1 MSEDG
6 LSPLTHIAHLTHED
20 YNFIVLKHIL
30 LILVAFFTSLDPSIP
45 PGLFDF
51 DTLKEDIK
59 GRNLL
64 FTSPSELMR
73 ISSIF
78 IALLR
83 GPSFGR
89 LSLTCL
95 ISSAVEYD
103 MSKMM
108 VIGPSSKAI
117 GQYLKQMTSFAH
129 PGAVTSCVR
138 SKGWGQTIPTDW
150 LICQLTPSCVT
161 PVPLDCKFYRYSA
174 WLDFSQCF
182 HRLT

>member
-1 MSEDG
+1 MSGHDIDSMSEDG

-95 ISSAVEYD
+95 ISSAVC
-103 MSKMM
+103 
-108 VIGPSSKAI
+108 
-117 GQYLKQMTSFAH
+117 T
-129 PGAVTSCVR
+129 
-138 SKGWGQTIPTDW
+138 
-150 LICQLTPSCVT
+150 LIS
-161 PVPLDCKFYRYSA
+161 
-174 WLDFSQCF
+174 
-182 HRLT
+182 

>member
-1 MSEDG
+1 MLSVPHLWALWCLDMMSGHDIDSMSEDG

-51 DTLKEDIK
+51 DTLIEDIK

-78 IALLR
+78 IALLKEFWKIV
-83 GPSFGR
+83 PHLFDF
-89 LSLTCL
+89 LWY
-95 ISSAVEYD
+95 VYFD
-103 MSKMM
+103 F
-108 VIGPSSKAI
+108 I
-117 GQYLKQMTSFAH
+117 GQVQKCRKQIYFCNIVMVGHFTF
-129 PGAVTSCVR
+129 GLC
-138 SKGWGQTIPTDW
+138 
-150 LICQLTPSCVT
+150 
-161 PVPLDCKFYRYSA
+161 
-174 WLDFSQCF
+174 
-182 HRLT
+182 

>member
-1 MSEDG
+1 MSQAS
-6 LSPLTHIAHLTHED
+6 LRLNPCFLYLTFELFDVWTWCPDMILTLCQKMVWAHWLILHIWLMRMED

-51 DTLKEDIK
+51 DTLIEDIK
-59 GRNLL
+59 GRNLV

-83 GPSFGR
+83 RPSFRR

-95 ISSAVEYD
+95 ISSAVC
-103 MSKMM
+103 
-108 VIGPSSKAI
+108 
-117 GQYLKQMTSFAH
+117 T
-129 PGAVTSCVR
+129 
-138 SKGWGQTIPTDW
+138 
-150 LICQLTPSCVT
+150 LIS
-161 PVPLDCKFYRYSA
+161 
-174 WLDFSQCF
+174 
-182 HRLT
+182 